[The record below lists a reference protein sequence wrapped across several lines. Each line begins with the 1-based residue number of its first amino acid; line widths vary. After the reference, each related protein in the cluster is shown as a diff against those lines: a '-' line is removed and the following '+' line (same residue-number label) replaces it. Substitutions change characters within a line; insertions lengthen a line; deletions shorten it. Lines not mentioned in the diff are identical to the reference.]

1 MQFRQTELDGLV
13 VIEPKVFGDDRGY
26 FMESF
31 KQELFEQHVGKVSFI
46 QENESK
52 SSFGVLRGLHYQRP
66 PYTQSKLVR
75 VVQGEVLDV
84 VVDMRSA
91 STTFGHS
98 FCVNL
103 SGENKLQLFVP
114 KGFAHGFVV
123 LSESAIFSYKVDAP
137 YVQAEEDGIMWNDPD
152 LGIAWGLLP
161 TQIKLS
167 EKDKVLPLLKQIK
180 SPF

>member
-1 MQFRQTELDGLV
+1 MVFRQTELDGLL
-13 VIEPKVFGDDRGY
+13 VIEPEVFGDDRGY

-31 KQELFEQHVGKVSFI
+31 KQELFEQHAGKVSFI

-91 STTFGHS
+91 SSTFGQS
-98 FCVNL
+98 FCIKL
-103 SGENKLQLFVP
+103 SGENKIQLFVP
-114 KGFAHGFVV
+114 KGFAHGFAV
-123 LSESAIFSYKVDAP
+123 LSEFAIFSYKVDAP
-137 YVQAEEDGIMWNDPD
+137 YVQVAEEGIIWNDPD
-152 LGIAWGLLP
+152 LDIAWGLLP